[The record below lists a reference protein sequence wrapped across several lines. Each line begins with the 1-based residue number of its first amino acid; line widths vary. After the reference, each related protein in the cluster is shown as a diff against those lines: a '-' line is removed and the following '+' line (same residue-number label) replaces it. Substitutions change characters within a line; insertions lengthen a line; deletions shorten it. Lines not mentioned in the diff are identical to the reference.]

1 MSMANATVH
10 EEHPRQRPTLQER
23 LETRVSA
30 EEKALLQRA
39 ASLENRSVTDFI
51 RSSAR
56 AAAVETIRR
65 YETITLSAQDSAE
78 FVEALMNPPAPSVH
92 LQAAAQAHRELIG
105 G

>member
-1 MSMANATVH
+1 MANATTH
-10 EEHPRQRPTLQER
+10 EERPRRRSLLQER

-56 AAAVETIRR
+56 AAATDTIRR
-65 YETITLSAQDSAE
+65 HETMTLSAQDSAL
-78 FVEALMNPPAPSVH
+78 FIEALMNSPAPATR
-92 LQAAAQAHRELIG
+92 LRAAAQAHRELIG
-105 G
+105 E